1 MYAIEGIGKIRA
13 TTYLA
18 EGCRWKTRNLF
29 LLTDNR
35 RIRCHRKQT
44 KNNRWKILLNESR
57 SIYPLLPPIQS
68 QSLFLCSGN
77 KKKCENTRVT
87 MRGREKFIPRGV
99 VKEIWSRPCLHNGFS
114 HAKDNGRQVFLLLWL
129 LLVRIVVWFL
139 IQERITNRLVSLL

>member
-1 MYAIEGIGKIRA
+1 MYAIEGIGKIHA

-57 SIYPLLPPIQS
+57 YPLLPPIQS

-87 MRGREKFIPRGV
+87 MRGGEKFIPRGV
-99 VKEIWSRPCLHNGFS
+99 VKEIWSQACLHNGFS

-129 LLVRIVVWFL
+129 LRVRIVVWFL
-139 IQERITNRLVSLL
+139 IQEKDYKSSALVSLP